1 MRSLGGSRF
10 EKQRCY
16 PSSDIPPSYHR
27 LDLAGEQTPRIV
39 SHLASCDFCAAEL
52 QLLSKRP
59 AVEQL
64 WEGTVLPPDLG
75 ALETALLTEDSYK
88 TEKLLFQIYRK
99 DALDLTLNRMNSW

>member
-64 WEGTVLPPDLG
+64 REGTVPQPDLG
-75 ALETALLTEDSYK
+75 VLATAILTEDSFK
-88 TEKLLFQIYRK
+88 TEELLFR
-99 DALDLTLNRMNSW
+99 LTEKARSI